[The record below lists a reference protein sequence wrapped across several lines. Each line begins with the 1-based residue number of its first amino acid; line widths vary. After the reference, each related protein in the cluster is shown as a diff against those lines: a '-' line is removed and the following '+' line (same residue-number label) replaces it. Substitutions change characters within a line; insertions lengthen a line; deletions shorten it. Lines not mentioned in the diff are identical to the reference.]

1 MRILADAKE
10 KRIGL
15 ILSGGGARA
24 AYQVGVLRAIANIL
38 PKHAKNPFHII
49 AGTSAG
55 ALNAVSIATHA
66 QHFRTGVR
74 TLEYIWKNISS
85 EQIYNPQSG
94 NLLSSASSVL
104 LSMLSGKSSGNAVA
118 LLDNEPLAALL
129 GRIIKFDR
137 IQHNID
143 VGLLDAVSVT
153 ASVYGSGESVAFY
166 QAMQG
171 IENWE
176 RPHRIG
182 VRTKL
187 NINHLLASSA
197 IPIIF
202 PAVSIGSQYFGDG
215 AVRQLAPTSTA
226 LHLGARRLLAIGVS
240 GNQTKSSPG
249 EELSEQ
255 PSLLQLLGHI
265 LNSAFVDTLEHD
277 LEFLRRINELI
288 PLVPSAA
295 LEANKIPLAEIDLL
309 EISPSR
315 ELNLLAMEHYDELPK
330 PMSRYI
336 KPGSS
341 GTLLSLIL
349 FEKGFC
355 NALWQLG
362 FDDAMEQATEID
374 QFFSTP
380 HLS

>member
-137 IQHNID
+137 IQRNID
-143 VGLLDAVSVT
+143 IGLLDAVSVT

>member
-1 MRILADAKE
+1 MRILVDAKE

-137 IQHNID
+137 IQRNID
-143 VGLLDAVSVT
+143 IGLLDAVSVT

>member
-137 IQHNID
+137 IQRNID
-143 VGLLDAVSVT
+143 IGLLDAVSVT

-336 KPGSS
+336 KQGSS

>member
-1 MRILADAKE
+1 MRILVDAKE

-240 GNQTKSSPG
+240 GNQNKSSPG

-277 LEFLRRINELI
+277 LGFLRRINELI

>member
-137 IQHNID
+137 IQRNID
-143 VGLLDAVSVT
+143 IGLLDAVSVT

-277 LEFLRRINELI
+277 LGFLRRINELI

>member
-1 MRILADAKE
+1 MRILVDAKE